1 MEKARRFRG
10 EMKEA
15 WEAAGWRERFAVDNG
30 NKTIVYANGH
40 KCLRFTYS
48 RYKEY
53 QDANG
58 AIYDT
63 VKKQWI
69 G

>member
-1 MEKARRFRG
+1 MEKERKFKD

-15 WEAAGWRERFAVDNG
+15 WEAAGWSERFTIDNG
-30 NKTIVYANGH
+30 NKTIVYVNGH
-40 KCLRFTYS
+40 KCLQFTYS
-48 RYKEY
+48 MCKEY

-63 VKKQWI
+63 VTKQWI